1 MKDIPQKLGRRIKEL
16 RKLRKLTQE
25 KLAEQTEISYRF
37 LSRLEVGHK
46 SPSIETLT
54 RLAEALDVEL
64 WELFDFGHVA
74 DVQELRKTMRKLTQ
88 ECDKRTLKLVVKVM
102 RAILR

>member
-1 MKDIPQKLGRRIKEL
+1 MKDIPKKLGSRIKEL
-16 RKLRKLTQE
+16 RKRRKLTQE

-37 LSRLEVGHK
+37 LSRLEAGHQ
-46 SPSIETLT
+46 SPSIETLAK
-54 RLAEALDVEL
+54 LAEALDVEL

-74 DVQELRKTMRKLTQ
+74 DVQELRKTMRKLMQQGDEDTV
-88 ECDKRTLKLVVKVM
+88 RIAVKVM